1 MDWPLSG
8 TCGIGTG
15 HARVS
20 ILFVARR
27 ESAWAGIILFPHGQT
42 SYEIVVNQGQQFCG
56 RAWPWPRFCAK
67 TPAEEFLGHLDS
79 ISAARTNAVLARG
92 RAQ

>member
-1 MDWPLSG
+1 MIIATVARRAAGPRPAVGRYTLRAVDWPLSG

-42 SYEIVVNQGQQFCG
+42 SYEIVVNQG
-56 RAWPWPRFCAK
+56 P
-67 TPAEEFLGHLDS
+67 
-79 ISAARTNAVLARG
+79 AVLWPGVAVASLLRKNAG
-92 RAQ
+92 